1 MIKHGILGVLYC
13 VPQSWTKPLNRNLTP
28 VEGWNSLN
36 AMLDPDWAWDW
47 ARCAGFQ
54 ICARLAR
61 NRSARFLLVKTVLNW
76 TFFNHS
82 GNALRGKWPVA
93 CFAVGFVAGKH
104 RRKVRKALPALPT
117 TKVRPTVDLSP
128 KLQSFLETVETGGSS
143 APGKGGNVSLEGIAR
158 AEAVWKRL
166 RTRALQHNRGETLDP
181 APEVVKRLNCGGRKV
196 PMNSQFFDVV
206 VCGGTLGILVA
217 RALQNQGFAVC
228 IVKRGVVQGRDQE
241 WNVSWEELRPLV
253 RHGIVSQAELDGSV
267 QSSWPKSRVGF
278 ESSHHGVEFRAGA
291 LNAGISPQK
300 LVEAARRCFEE
311 AGGTII
317 ERTSLQ
323 AMEIYDDGVF
333 LRLQDEEAIGARLVV
348 DAMGAG
354 SPIVQQARKGA
365 PPDAAC
371 LVVGTMASGYPKEA
385 NVDGDYLYSAAEGSL
400 GHQGFWEA
408 FPSENG
414 GVDGTERTTYYFTYV
429 LPGEENL
436 PSIPDVFE
444 EYVEA
449 LPGYQQCSLEKL
461 RVKRALCASF
471 VAFRDSPLQT
481 PFDRILQVG
490 DAAGIQSPLSF
501 GGFGALCRHL
511 PRLESAISEALRHDL
526 LSSEHLSQIN
536 PYFPN
541 LAMQWSM
548 YRSIAKPPEGEPEFV
563 NRMMGGIL
571 SAAERCGPNVMMPIL
586 QDVFTLSALGP
597 TLASWMARDPL
608 IIPLFVK
615 SMGPENVPGW
625 ICVFAAAFFPYWH
638 YLTLFQQAW
647 SVWNLWTRN
656 PDRLR
661 TETLSVHCWFGW
673 EFCSLLIC

>member
-1 MIKHGILGVLYC
+1 MLAVQPPPIQ
-13 VPQSWTKPLNRNLTP
+13 VPGALKAIHPSQPALKQP
-28 VEGWNSLN
+28 EGPERHAS
-36 AMLDPDWAWDW
+36 
-47 ARCAGFQ
+47 GS
-54 ICARLAR
+54 RL
-61 NRSARFLLVKTVLNW
+61 S
-76 TFFNHS
+76 
-82 GNALRGKWPVA
+82 KWPA
-93 CFAVGFVAGKH
+93 AYLAVGFVAAKH
-104 RRKVRKALPALPT
+104 RRKVRLPALAALPT
-117 TKVRPTVDLSP
+117 TTVRPTVDLSP

-143 APGKGGNVSLEGIAR
+143 GSSFAPGKGGNVSLEGIAR
-158 AEAVWKRL
+158 AEAVWERL
-166 RTRALQHNRGETLDP
+166 RTRALEHNRGEFLERP
-181 APEVVKRLNCGGRKV
+181 PEVVKRLKLLV
-196 PMNSQFFDVV
+196 PMASQFFDVV

-228 IVKRGVVQGRDQE
+228 IVERGVVQGRDQE

-267 QSSWPKSRVGF
+267 QSSWPTSRVGF

-300 LVEAARRCFEE
+300 LVEAARRRFEE

-323 AMEIYDDGVF
+323 EMEIYDDGVF
-333 LRLQDEEAIGARLVV
+333 MRLQDREAIGARLVV

-354 SPIVQQARKGA
+354 SPIVQQARNGA

-385 NVDGDYLYSAAEGSL
+385 NVDGDYLYSASAKGSL

-408 FPSENG
+408 FPSDNG

-526 LSSEHLSQIN
+526 LSSEYLSQIN

-615 SMGPENVPGW
+615 SMGTENVLSAIGHLGNLAKYTALSSLEPLL
-625 ICVFAAAFFPYWH
+625 AAALDVEDLVPAERFRWH
-638 YLTLFQQAW
+638 RRFDAW
-647 SVWNLWTRN
+647 RYGSGL
-656 PDRLR
+656 DY
-661 TETLSVHCWFGW
+661 ESHK
-673 EFCSLLIC
+673 

>member
-1 MIKHGILGVLYC
+1 MLAAQPPPIQVHGA
-13 VPQSWTKPLNRNLTP
+13 LNSIQPSQPALKQPERH
-28 VEGWNSLN
+28 
-36 AMLDPDWAWDW
+36 
-47 ARCAGFQ
+47 AGS
-54 ICARLAR
+54 RL
-61 NRSARFLLVKTVLNW
+61 S
-76 TFFNHS
+76 
-82 GNALRGKWPVA
+82 KWPVA

-300 LVEAARRCFEE
+300 LVEAARRRFEE

-385 NVDGDYLYSAAEGSL
+385 NVDGDYLYSASAEGSL

-615 SMGPENVPGW
+615 SMGPENVLSAIGHLGNLAKYTALSSLEPLL
-625 ICVFAAAFFPYWH
+625 AAALDVEGLAPAERFRWH
-638 YLTLFQQAW
+638 RRFDAW
-647 SVWNLWTRN
+647 KYGSGL
-656 PDRLR
+656 DY
-661 TETLSVHCWFGW
+661 ESHK
-673 EFCSLLIC
+673 